1 MLSNL
6 NHDHGR
12 KKKFETWK
20 EKIEKKYGRLKTKIP
35 RSDLYVEEEGLSC
48 ISAILWFSRCLE
60 TWVLA
65 SSSFQAPQNTE
76 LALLLHK
83 MT

>member
-1 MLSNL
+1 MA
-6 NHDHGR
+6 DF
-12 KKKFETWK
+12 KKAFPDL
-20 EKIEKKYGRLKTKIP
+20 IFMHKK
-35 RSDLYVEEEGLSC
+35 GLVLFQPFC
-48 ISAILWFSRCLE
+48 VFSRCLE